1 MGLRQ
6 RGADDR
12 RPRAVERFWL
22 RRRVDRQERVREAL
36 LLDLGAIIFEL
47 HRQRRAEPELL
58 RAKVAELIAVDDD
71 LRELSDAL
79 GQGRELPELTARGLV
94 ATCTSC
100 GGIMG
105 IRDRHCPSCGAA
117 AGMVTASDGAGPIG
131 ETVDLPALDPADLE
145 AALPEGESPAASR
158 QEDASVAVG
167 PLEVPAVARQ
177 PSGTAEFEEIELEEE
192 GDGALEG
199 HGFLPDLDPVL
210 AGESEPEPPHTPAAI
225 IGGPPNAFAA
235 PRTPQAL
242 VPKAQR
248 TLRAGRRRA
257 RAWLAERRPEGP

>member
-1 MGLRQ
+1 LDALLGLRQ
-6 RGADDR
+6 RDAGDR
-12 RPRAVERFWL
+12 RPKAVERFWL

-58 RAKVAELIAVDDD
+58 RAKVAELTAVDDD

-79 GQGRELPELTARGLV
+79 GQGRDLPELTARGLV

-100 GGIMG
+100 AGIMG

-131 ETVDLPALDPADLE
+131 ETVDLPALDPAELE
-145 AALPEGESPAASR
+145 AALPDGQSPSASR
-158 QEDASVAVG
+158 QS
-167 PLEVPAVARQ
+167 P
-177 PSGTAEFEEIELEEE
+177 GTAEFEEIELEDIELDE
-192 GDGALEG
+192 ADDTGD
-199 HGFLPDLDPVL
+199 HGFLPDLDPVP
-210 AGESEPEPPHTPAAI
+210 AGESEPETPYTASAI
-225 IGGPPNAFAA
+225 VGGAPNAFAA
-235 PRTPQAL
+235 PRAQQAL